1 MNTAKPLPLDKLS
14 KIFRAQKGDRAVYS
28 EVTLEEVGAYRQAET
43 FEEFLA
49 VNRLPAFDE
58 VIR

>member
-1 MNTAKPLPLDKLS
+1 MNTPKPLPIEKLA
-14 KIFRAQKGDRAVYS
+14 KIFRAQKGDRAVYA
-28 EVTLEEVGAYRQAET
+28 EVTLEEVGQYCPAET

-49 VNRLPAFDE
+49 VNQLPAFDE